1 VSQHT
6 ERLSAALD
14 GRYRIE
20 RHLGEGGMASVYLAE
35 DLKHDRKV
43 AVKVLKPELAAVL
56 GAERFVVEIKTTASL
71 QHPHILPL
79 FDSGTAD
86 GFLYYVMPFIK
97 GETLRDKLNR
107 ETQLG
112 VDEAVRI
119 AREVADA
126 LDYAHRN
133 GVIHRDIKPENILL
147 HDGRPMVADF
157 GIALAVSAAAGGRMT
172 ETGLSL
178 GTPHY
183 MSPEQATAD
192 KEISARS
199 DIYSL
204 ASVLYE
210 MLAGVPPHE
219 GGSAQQ
225 TIMRI
230 IAEPVA
236 PVTKYRKSV
245 PPHVAATI
253 NKALEKLPADRFAS
267 ANEFAEA
274 LEGRGAPMLT
284 NSAPALGVARGRLR
298 DPVVLTLAGLVIAL
312 AAVAGWQWKAAA
324 RAESGPV
331 IRFPIDLPRFVSR
344 GLPVGSGVAMSQ
356 DGRTV
361 AYIGAAPG
369 KTTHQLLVRSVDDLK
384 PRPVSGTE
392 GAQGL
397 FLSPDSKWL
406 GFWANGRVH
415 KVALDGSAPITL
427 TAASNFVG
435 ASWSSR
441 GVIVASIEGRLATLA
456 DSGGTFRPLT
466 DSSESGGD
474 RLQLFPMVLSD
485 GETIVYTRASGIGNE
500 TDRLGLASL
509 ATGRT
514 RPLDVLG
521 IYALG
526 VVDDHLVYS
535 TSTNQLMAVRV
546 DLKGGRVTGSPIQIG
561 TTIPASVRGTPMAA
575 VSPGGALVSQTGS
588 RTSELVLVDARGVV
602 RPVLT
607 ESRVYGFP
615 RFSPD
620 GKRIAFSIEDAA
632 RRDVWVYD
640 RAGQTLDKLTD
651 NGASERPE
659 WTPDGKRVLYR
670 TAGARS
676 LTSIWWR
683 PADKSATASPVFA
696 EANEDFWEAVMTPN
710 GDGLVM
716 QRDNASTTTAGD
728 IVYRALNGDTT
739 LEMISETRAEETQA
753 RPSPD
758 GRWVAFQSNAS
769 GVNQVVVQPLRRPG
783 GQVVVSIGFGT
794 EPVWSR
800 TGNRLYYRD
809 GTQFVEVTYTTTPEF
824 AVTSR
829 TPLFPDPF
837 VFAPSPHANYDVS
850 PDGMTFLALRP
861 TESAQLVFVHNW
873 RAELRRQMQ
882 AASRP

>member
-1 VSQHT
+1 MT
-6 ERLSAALD
+6 TAERLSSALAD
-14 GRYRIE
+14 RYRIE
-20 RHLGEGGMASVYLAE
+20 RELGQGGMATVYLAE
-35 DLKHDRKV
+35 DLKHKRKV
-43 AVKVLKPELAAVL
+43 ALKVLKPELAAVL
-56 GAERFVVEIKTTASL
+56 GADRFVQEITTTAAL

-86 GFLYYVMPFIK
+86 GFLYYVMPFIQ

-107 ETQLG
+107 ETQLA
-112 VDEAVRI
+112 VDDAVRI

-126 LDYAHRN
+126 LHYAHRH

-147 HDGRPMVADF
+147 HDGRPVVADF

-219 GGSAQQ
+219 GASAQQ

-230 IAEPVA
+230 IAEPVV

-245 PPHVAATI
+245 PPHVAASI
-253 NKALEKLPADRFAS
+253 DKALEKLPADRFAS
-267 ANEFAEA
+267 AHEFAEA
-274 LEGRGAPMLT
+274 LEGRGAPVLT
-284 NSAPALGVARGRLR
+284 TTALPLGGPRQRLR
-298 DPVVLTLAGLVIAL
+298 DPVVLTLTGLVIAL
-312 AAVAGWQWKAAA
+312 AAVAGWQWKAAP
-324 RAESGPV
+324 RADSGPV

-344 GLPVGSGVAMSQ
+344 GLPVGSGVAISQ

-369 KTTHQLLVRSVDDLK
+369 KTTHQLLVRSVDDLT

-406 GFWANGRVH
+406 GFWAGGRVH
-415 KVALDGSAPITL
+415 KVALDGGAPITL

-441 GVIVASIEGRLATLA
+441 GVIVASIEGRLATLS

-466 DSSESGGD
+466 GSGDTGGGP
-474 RLQLFPMVLSD
+474 LELFPMVLAD
-485 GETIVYTRASGIGNE
+485 GETIVYTRASGVGNE

-514 RPLDVLG
+514 RPLDVVG

-526 VVDDHLVYS
+526 VVDGHLIYS
-535 TSTNQLMAVRV
+535 TSTNQLMAVPV
-546 DLKGGRVTGSPIQIG
+546 DLKSARVTGSPIQIG

-575 VSPGGALVSQTGS
+575 VSPGGALVSQSGS

-607 ESRVYGFP
+607 QSRVYGFP

-632 RRDVWVYD
+632 RRDVWLYD
-640 RAGQTLDKLTD
+640 RVGQTTVKLTE

-670 TAGARS
+670 SGGRNA

-683 PADKSATASPVFA
+683 PADLSSAASQVFA
-696 EANEDFWEAVMTPN
+696 LADEHYWEAVMTPS
-710 GDGLVM
+710 GDGLVI
-716 QRDNASTTTAGD
+716 QRDDAGTSTAGD
-728 IVYRALNGDTT
+728 IVYRALTGDTT
-739 LEMISETRAEETQA
+739 TEIISATRAEETQA

-758 GRWVAFQSNAS
+758 GRWVAYQSNAS
-769 GVNQVVVQPLRRPG
+769 GINQVVVQALRRPG
-783 GQVVVSIGFGT
+783 GQVVVSPGFGT

-837 VFAPSPHANYDVS
+837 VFAPAPHANYDVS
-850 PDGMTFLALRP
+850 PDGATFLALRP

-873 RAELRRQMQ
+873 VAELRRQVQ
-882 AASRP
+882 AASPR